1 MRRSPELTERLSVV
15 QVAAVE
21 AAGGDGISWLVEG
34 LWEEEGV
41 GILGGAPKS
50 CKSWLALDVAFS
62 VATGTPALGKYEVK
76 TPGPVLIFA
85 AEDQPQRVRSRL

>member
-1 MRRSPELTERLSVV
+1 MRRSPELTEPLSVV

-21 AAGGDGISWLVEG
+21 AEREGSSWLVEG

-50 CKSWLALDVAFS
+50 CKSWLALDFAFS
-62 VATGTPALGKYEVK
+62 VAHCAGSTSISNTENCTRWP
-76 TPGPVLIFA
+76 
-85 AEDQPQRVRSRL
+85 